1 MDRREFRRRLA
12 GRPNGVRFE
21 ELERLLNLYGWT
33 SDRSRG
39 SHFGFRRGAEKLVSP
54 SRRPHVITGE
64 PVEGYLGDVP
74 ELPGCVT
81 AGETAEEALGNLDEA
96 MAVWIES
103 TLGHGDPIPEPAAGP
118 VRLSV

>member
-1 MDRREFRRRLA
+1 MDRREFRRRSDA
-12 GRPNGVRFE
+12 
-21 ELERLLNLYGWT
+21 LEAQVQAIL
-33 SDRSRG
+33 
-39 SHFGFRRGAEKLVSP
+39 
-54 SRRPHVITGE
+54 RRPYHRVITGE
-64 PVEGYLGDVP
+64 PVEGYLGEVP

-103 TLGHGDPIPEPAAGP
+103 ALAHGDPIPEPAEGP